1 MEIGERIRYF
11 RTLRKMTK
19 EQLAEISGIGLS
31 TIGKYESGDRNPKP
45 EQLLKISEAFGI
57 SINVFLDL
65 DIKTVSDLL
74 SLVFKMDEQ
83 LSLNFEAQT
92 DESGEYDY
100 RTLKLSFQNDAVN
113 QKLLTY
119 MLAIKKRN
127 EYLSSATSSVD
138 DSVLADIDANIAD
151 LRNHLIDDNTII
163 QKDEVYNALPAEK
176 TSFTPDAE
184 PPRSQE
190 LSSMLRDVLFDCS
203 ANELELIVKT
213 AQTIKDCLRK
223 QAE

>member
-1 MEIGERIRYF
+1 MNTGEKIRTF
-11 RTLRKMTK
+11 RLMHKVTQD
-19 EQLAEISGIGLS
+19 QLSELSGINKS
-31 TIGKYESGDRNPKP
+31 TIVKYELGERNPKA
-45 EQLLKISEAFGI
+45 EQLLKIAEALGI

-119 MLAIKKRN
+119 MLAIQKRN

-151 LRNHLIDDNTII
+151 LRNHLIDDSTII
-163 QKDEVYNALPAEK
+163 QKDEVYNALSTEK
-176 TSFTPDAE
+176 PSSVSDAE

-190 LSSMLRDVLFDCS
+190 LSSMLRNVLFDCS

-213 AQTIKDCLRK
+213 AQTIKGCLRK
-223 QAE
+223 QSE

>member
-31 TIGKYESGDRNPKP
+31 TIGKYEAGNRNPKP
-45 EQLLKISEAFGI
+45 EQLLKISDAFGI

-74 SLVFKMDEQ
+74 SLIFKMDEQ
-83 LSLNFEAQT
+83 LDLSFEAQT
-92 DESGEYDY
+92 DDSGEYDY

-119 MLAIKKRN
+119 MLAIQKRN
-127 EYLSSATSSVD
+127 EYLSSAASSAD
-138 DSVLADIDANIAD
+138 NSILADIDANITD

-163 QKDEVYNALPAEK
+163 QKNEVYNALPAEK
-176 TSFTPDAE
+176 TSSTPDAE
-184 PPRSQE
+184 APRSQD

-223 QAE
+223 QSE